1 MKEECKRQFSYFCAD
16 PTELAMSPG
25 KNRIDGEDVVT
36 GKRQKK
42 DHNPSSD
49 QLKDQDADVV
59 DPLVEDE
66 GEDDDDE
73 VGGIRI
79 GDIYI
84 PPPPAPACTM
94 EANGPRLVITHI
106 DNINFKSYA
115 GKQVLGP
122 FHKSFTSIIGPNG
135 SGKSNVID
143 SMLFVFGYRA
153 QKIRSKSVAVLI
165 HNSENHPNVQ
175 SCSVAVHFQM
185 IEDINDNE
193 FNVIP
198 NSQFVVSR
206 TASKVSTIFNLSK
219 KRNSITKMLSVFQ
232 DNSSFYQID
241 GRRVQF
247 KHVAKLLRSQGIDL
261 DHNRFLILQGEVEQI
276 AMMKPKAPNEH
287 EGGMLE
293 FLEDIIGSSRYII
306 TYLIFIVLFN
316 S

>member
-1 MKEECKRQFSYFCAD
+1 
-16 PTELAMSPG
+16 MSPG
-25 KNRIDGEDVVT
+25 KNRLDGGDDVVAE
-36 GKRQKK
+36 KRIKK
-42 DHNPSSD
+42 THEPQPV
-49 QLKDQDADVV
+49 QLKDVDADAV
-59 DPLVEDE
+59 DPEAEEDDE
-66 GEDDDDE
+66 DDDE

-94 EANGPRLVITHI
+94 ESNGPRLVITHI

-165 HNSENHPNVQ
+165 HNSENFQNVQ

-185 IEDINDNE
+185 IEDIDDNE
-193 FNVIP
+193 FNVVP

-206 TASKVSTIFNLSK
+206 TAFKVILNQSLTL
-219 KRNSITKMLSVFQ
+219 
-232 DNSSFYQID
+232 
-241 GRRVQF
+241 
-247 KHVAKLLRSQGIDL
+247 
-261 DHNRFLILQGEVEQI
+261 FLTD
-276 AMMKPKAPNEH
+276 
-287 EGGMLE
+287 
-293 FLEDIIGSSRYII
+293 F
-306 TYLIFIVLFN
+306 
-316 S
+316 